1 MVPGGDVLFSFSMA
15 GANIQFVLTGEESG
29 GFALSRDEIELVKS
43 FRAAPL
49 AVKAAALGALAA
61 GSSASTSSINVT
73 GSGQRVAGRDYYEG
87 KK

>member
-1 MVPGGDVLFSFSMA
+1 MVPGGDVLLSFAMA

-29 GFALSRDEIELVKS
+29 GVALSRDEIELVKS

-49 AVKAAALGALAA
+49 AVKAAALGALTA
-61 GSSASTSSINVT
+61 GSSATASINVT
-73 GSGQRVAGRDYYEG
+73 GSGQRVAGRDYHEG

>member
-1 MVPGGDVLFSFSMA
+1 MVPGGDVLLSFAMA

-29 GFALSRDEIELVKS
+29 GVALSRDEIELVKS

-49 AVKAAALGALAA
+49 AVKAAALGALTA
-61 GSSASTSSINVT
+61 GSSATASINVT
-73 GSGQRVAGRDYYEG
+73 GSSQRVAGRDYHEG